1 MTLLPNYP
9 QPLPMPRPLLGWDWS
24 RPLVMGIVN
33 VTDDSFSGD
42 GLKGEAG
49 AAIAQA
55 RAMIAAGADL
65 LDLGAE
71 STRPGAAPVSVAQE
85 IDRLLPVVQ
94 ALAGCGVPL
103 SVDTRNAAT
112 MRACLAAGAQIIND
126 ISALEDDPAAL
137 AVVAESQAAVVLM
150 HKQGQPTNMQQAP
163 HYEDVVAEV
172 LAYLQGRAAACLAA
186 GIAPERIMLD
196 PGIGFGKTQPH
207 NIALMQALPRFRATG
222 FALLLGV
229 SRKSL
234 IGHLTGETEPSRRI
248 PGSVAAALWGAVQGA
263 NILRVHDV
271 DKTVQAL
278 RVWQGLAA
286 MA

>member
-1 MTLLPNYP
+1 MTLLPNCP
-9 QPLPMPRPLLGWDWS
+9 DSLPMPRPLLGWDWS

-42 GLKGEAG
+42 GLKGQAG
-49 AAIAQA
+49 PAIAQA

-65 LDLGAE
+65 IDLGAE

-94 ALAGCGVPL
+94 ALADCGVPL
-103 SVDTRNAAT
+103 SVDTRHAAT
-112 MRACLAAGAQIIND
+112 MAACLAAGAQIVND

-150 HKQGQPTNMQQAP
+150 HKQGQPASMQQAP
-163 HYEDVVAEV
+163 RYDDVVAEV
-172 LAYLQGRAAACLAA
+172 LAYLQGRAAACIAA

-207 NIALMQALPRFRATG
+207 NIALMQALPRFRADG
-222 FALLLGV
+222 YALLLGV

-234 IGHLTGETEPSRRI
+234 IGHLTGESQPGQRI
-248 PGSVAAALWGAVQGA
+248 AGSVAAALWGAAQGA

-271 DKTVQAL
+271 DQTVQAL

>member
-1 MTLLPNYP
+1 MTLLPNRP
-9 QPLPMPRPLLGWDWS
+9 EALPMPRPLLGWDWS

-65 LDLGAE
+65 IDLGAE

-94 ALAGCGVPL
+94 ALADCGVPL
-103 SVDTRNAAT
+103 SVDTRHAAT
-112 MRACLAAGAQIIND
+112 MAACLAAGAQIIND

-150 HKQGQPTNMQQAP
+150 HKQGQPASMQQAP
-163 HYEDVVAEV
+163 QYDDVVAEV
-172 LAYLQGRAAACLAA
+172 LAYLQTRAAACIAA
-186 GIAPERIMLD
+186 GIAPERIILD

-207 NIALMQALPRFRATG
+207 NITLMQALPRFRADG

-234 IGHLTGETEPSRRI
+234 IGHLTGETQPSLRI

>member
-1 MTLLPNYP
+1 MTLLPNRP
-9 QPLPMPRPLLGWDWS
+9 EALPMPRPLLGWDWS

-65 LDLGAE
+65 IDLGAE
-71 STRPGAAPVSVAQE
+71 STRPGAASVSVAQE

-94 ALAGCGVPL
+94 ALADCGVPL
-103 SVDTRNAAT
+103 SVDTRHAAT
-112 MRACLAAGAQIIND
+112 MAACLAAGAQIIND

-150 HKQGQPTNMQQAP
+150 HKQGQPASMQQAP
-163 HYEDVVAEV
+163 RYDDVVAEV
-172 LAYLQGRAAACLAA
+172 LAYLQTRAAACLAA
-186 GIAPERIMLD
+186 GIAPERIILD

-207 NIALMQALPRFRATG
+207 NIALMQALPRFRADG

-234 IGHLTGETEPSRRI
+234 IGHLTGETQPSLRI

>member
-1 MTLLPNYP
+1 MTLLPNRP
-9 QPLPMPRPLLGWDWS
+9 DSLPLPRPLLCWDWS

-65 LDLGAE
+65 IDLGAE
-71 STRPGAAPVSVAQE
+71 STRPGAAPVSAAQE
-85 IDRLLPVVQ
+85 IERLLPVVQ

-112 MRACLAAGAQIIND
+112 MAACLAAGAQIIND

-137 AVVAESQAAVVLM
+137 AVVAKSQAAVVLM
-150 HKQGQPTNMQQAP
+150 HKQGQPASMQQAP
-163 HYEDVVAEV
+163 RYADVVAEV

-186 GIAPERIMLD
+186 GIAPERIILD
-196 PGIGFGKTQPH
+196 PGIGFGKTQPQ
-207 NIALMQALPRFRATG
+207 NIALMQALPRFRADG
-222 FALLLGV
+222 YALLLGV

-234 IGHLTGETEPSRRI
+234 IGHLTGETQPSLRI